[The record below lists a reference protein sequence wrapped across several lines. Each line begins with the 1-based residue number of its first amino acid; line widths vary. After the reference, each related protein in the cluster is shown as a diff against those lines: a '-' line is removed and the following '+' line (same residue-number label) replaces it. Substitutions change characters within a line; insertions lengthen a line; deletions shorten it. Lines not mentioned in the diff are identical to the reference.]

1 MINYNEEHAK
11 IAESRKYEKIKAS
24 YEFLELKAFRD
35 YQKHIADTLSKLKNF
50 SSPFEFLEVENKKSC
65 EDFFF
70 GNLFILHDSL
80 KDDCISDISRKDI
93 EDLWN
98 NLKLYHYTD
107 SPSLEKIIST
117 KTLKLNCLTKMNDSA
132 EGLALKE
139 KFLPLL
145 KNTSQFKNNPNCEKI
160 FNKKTSK
167 HLNNCYASS
176 FTVLRNDASQWDRYG
191 NPNKSKKNECTDNHV
206 PTEIESA
213 PCGVCL
219 EIHISKLLKLVKM
232 MEEDLDWAEIIPIF
246 YVPRDKNDNSCL
258 EFQENSFL
266 NYVRSCG
273 LGWLKANQSKDAI
286 RTIIIYSSNIKY
298 ESFRKEYEVRLLLS
312 LTDDIIPKHTYIS
325 SASDKEKA
333 KGKRYI
339 TIKLDELNPKFSFS
353 EFFTSITLGSE
364 TSPEARCAVEEL
376 LKKYNLLHLLKK
388 QDSNCTLRT

>member
-1 MINYNEEHAK
+1 MTNHNNTNAALSEFIEL
-11 IAESRKYEKIKAS
+11 STFRKYQTH
-24 YEFLELKAFRD
+24 L
-35 YQKHIADTLSKLKNF
+35 ADTLSYLKHF
-50 SSPFEFLEVENKKSC
+50 LSPIRFLEVENKKSC

-70 GNLFILHDSL
+70 SNLFILHDSL
-80 KDDCISDISRKDI
+80 KDNCISDISRKDI
-93 EDLWN
+93 EEMWD

-117 KTLKLNCLTKMNDSA
+117 KTLRLNCLTKMNDSA

-145 KNTSQFKNNPNCEKI
+145 KNTPQFKNDPSCEKI
-160 FNKKTSK
+160 FNQLTSK

-176 FTVLRNDASQWDRYG
+176 FTVLSNDASQWDRYG
-191 NPNKSKKNECTDNHV
+191 NPNKSKKNECADNHV
-206 PTEIESA
+206 PTKIESA

-219 EIHISKLLKLVKM
+219 EIHISKLLELVKM
-232 MEEDLDWAEIIPIF
+232 LEDDFDWAEIIPIF
-246 YVPRDKNDNSCL
+246 YVPRDQNDNPCL
-258 EFQENSFL
+258 AFGDNSFL
-266 NYVRSCG
+266 NYIRSCG

-298 ESFRKEYEVRLLLS
+298 QSFRKEYEVRLLLS
-312 LTDDIIPKHTYIS
+312 LTDDIIPKLTYIS
-325 SASDKEKA
+325 STSDEDKE

-339 TIKLDELNPKFSFS
+339 TIKFNELNPEFSFS
-353 EFFTSITLGSE
+353 EFFTSITLGPE

-376 LKKYNLLHLLKK
+376 LKKHKLQHLLKE

>member
-1 MINYNEEHAK
+1 MTNHNNITAAASELIELSSFRNYQTH
-11 IAESRKYEKIKAS
+11 
-24 YEFLELKAFRD
+24 L
-35 YQKHIADTLSKLKNF
+35 ADTLSYLKNF
-50 SSPFEFLEVENKKSC
+50 LSPIYFLNEENKKSC

-70 GNLFILHDSL
+70 SNLFILHDSL

-93 EDLWN
+93 EEMWN

-107 SPSLEKIIST
+107 SPSLEKIISN

-145 KNTSQFKNNPNCEKI
+145 KNTTQFKNDPNFEQF
-160 FNKKTSK
+160 FNQQTSK

-176 FTVLRNDASQWDRYG
+176 FTVLSNDASQWDRYG
-191 NPNKSKKNECTDNHV
+191 NPNKSKKNECTDDNHV
-206 PTEIESA
+206 PTEIEST

-219 EIHISKLLKLVKM
+219 EIHISKLLELVKM
-232 MEEDLDWAEIIPIF
+232 LDDDFDWAEINPIF
-246 YVPRDKNDNSCL
+246 YVPRDQNDNSCL
-258 EFQENSFL
+258 QFGDNSFL

-273 LGWLKANQSKDAI
+273 LEGLKANQSKDAI

-312 LTDDIIPKHTYIS
+312 LTDDIIRKHTYIS

-333 KGKRYI
+333 EGKRFI

-353 EFFTSITLGSE
+353 EFFTSITLGPE
-364 TSPEARCAVEEL
+364 TSPEARCAVKEL
-376 LKKYNLLHLLKK
+376 LKKYNLLHLLKE